1 NEFNQ
6 MTGQTTMAAIWQNYL
21 STAVDIPADQI
32 NKMVFSADYLI
43 FVTP

>member
-1 NEFNQ
+1 
-6 MTGQTTMAAIWQNYL
+6 MTGQTTMAVVWQNYL
-21 STAVDIPADQI
+21 GSGIDIPADQI